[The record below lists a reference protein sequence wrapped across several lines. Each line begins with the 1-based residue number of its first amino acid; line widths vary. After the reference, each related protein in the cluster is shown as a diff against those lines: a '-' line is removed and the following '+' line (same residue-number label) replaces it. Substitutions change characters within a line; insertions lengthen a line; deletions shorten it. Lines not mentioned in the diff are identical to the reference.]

1 MVYSNVLQAIGNT
14 PLVEITKFK
23 SPNSARIFAKLENL
37 NVGGSIKTRTA
48 YNMIKQAKEKGLLKE
63 GEIIVEASSGNQG
76 VGLALVGAVLGHKV
90 VIVMPS
96 SVSEERQ
103 KLIKQYGAK
112 TVVVKDD
119 GDIGKCIEKCV
130 QIAKKIQKDRGGY
143 MPNQFENQTN
153 AYTHEKFT
161 AQEII
166 SALGDKIHG
175 FCAGVGSGGSLT
187 GIGKALKEVNEQVQI
202 WAVEP
207 TNSAILSGK
216 KVGTHL
222 QMGIGDGI
230 IPPIL
235 NREIINEVF
244 TVDDKT
250 AIYYAKE
257 LALRE
262 GILCGI
268 SSGSNLACAIKLA
281 KTLGEDKNVVT
292 LFPDTGERYFSTP
305 LFD

>member
-1 MVYSNVLQAIGNT
+1 
-14 PLVEITKFK
+14 
-23 SPNSARIFAKLENL
+23 
-37 NVGGSIKTRTA
+37 
-48 YNMIKQAKEKGLLKE
+48 
-63 GEIIVEASSGNQG
+63 
-76 VGLALVGAVLGHKV
+76 
-90 VIVMPS
+90 
-96 SVSEERQ
+96 
-103 KLIKQYGAK
+103 
-112 TVVVKDD
+112 
-119 GDIGKCIEKCV
+119 
-130 QIAKKIQKDRGGY
+130 
-143 MPNQFENQTN
+143 MPNQFENQSN

-166 SALGDKIHG
+166 RAFGDKIHG
-175 FCAGVGSGGSLT
+175 FCAGVGSGGSIT

-216 KVGTHL
+216 KVGTHI

-262 GILCGI
+262 GLLCGI
-268 SSGSNLACAIKLA
+268 SSGSNLACAIELA
-281 KTLGEDKNVVT
+281 KTLGEDKKVVT